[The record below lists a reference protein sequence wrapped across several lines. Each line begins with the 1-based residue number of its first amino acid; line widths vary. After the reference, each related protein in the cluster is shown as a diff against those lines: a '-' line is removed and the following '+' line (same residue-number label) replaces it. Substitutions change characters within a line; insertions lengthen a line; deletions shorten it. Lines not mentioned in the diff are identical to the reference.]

1 MLMVGHPSFIKTG
14 NGTGSNSGS
23 IQDIMLVD
31 KLERK
36 WKCAVEM
43 IAKAAEDKV
52 YKVYSV
58 SIKALRTLLTFTKF
72 TNEDVSYVMAGIRP
86 ILHIILLKCSD
97 VQKRRIQRERKRK
110 GFHKRHRGTNKLEAI
125 LHS

>member
-72 TNEDVSYVMAGIRP
+72 TNEDVMAGIRP
-86 ILHIILLKCSD
+86 ILHSILLKCAD
-97 VQKRRIQRERKRK
+97 GQKRMAELS
-110 GFHKRHRGTNKLEAI
+110 LETIAE
-125 LHS
+125 LCLEQTFQFEGHCGQKPR

>member
-1 MLMVGHPSFIKTG
+1 
-14 NGTGSNSGS
+14 
-23 IQDIMLVD
+23 MLVD

-86 ILHIILLKCSD
+86 ILHSILLKCAD
-97 VQKRRIQRERKRK
+97 GQKRMAELS
-110 GFHKRHRGTNKLEAI
+110 LETIAELCLEQTFQFEGHCGQKPRWVSISI
-125 LHS
+125 LAEYC

>member
-1 MLMVGHPSFIKTG
+1 MLMVHSSSYKTG

-23 IQDIMLVD
+23 IQDFMLVD

-52 YKVYSV
+52 YKVYSA
-58 SIKALRTLLTFTKF
+58 SIKALRTLLAFTKF
-72 TNEDVSYVMAGIRP
+72 TNDDTGIFSS
-86 ILHIILLKCSD
+86 K
-97 VQKRRIQRERKRK
+97 
-110 GFHKRHRGTNKLEAI
+110 AI
-125 LHS
+125 FCAPS